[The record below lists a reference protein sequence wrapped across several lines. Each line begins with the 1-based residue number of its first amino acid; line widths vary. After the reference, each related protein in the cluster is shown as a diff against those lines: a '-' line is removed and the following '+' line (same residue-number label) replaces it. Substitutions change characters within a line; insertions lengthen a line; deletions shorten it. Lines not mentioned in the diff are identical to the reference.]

1 MLKYLKGSISFDF
14 TDLVIL
20 FYIYNCILQWN
31 KFIYDTKKRNI
42 AIVMAVIEF
51 LWICPINY
59 ILDNQQ
65 CILVAYLWYFRSVCM
80 FISIL
85 YTENVLTHLQNGIES
100 RLKKLNYD
108 NKKNHQ
114 MCSSKLVS
122 IITTSTSSFEMYFL

>member
-51 LWICPINY
+51 L
-59 ILDNQQ
+59 
-65 CILVAYLWYFRSVCM
+65 
-80 FISIL
+80 
-85 YTENVLTHLQNGIES
+85 
-100 RLKKLNYD
+100 
-108 NKKNHQ
+108 
-114 MCSSKLVS
+114 
-122 IITTSTSSFEMYFL
+122 